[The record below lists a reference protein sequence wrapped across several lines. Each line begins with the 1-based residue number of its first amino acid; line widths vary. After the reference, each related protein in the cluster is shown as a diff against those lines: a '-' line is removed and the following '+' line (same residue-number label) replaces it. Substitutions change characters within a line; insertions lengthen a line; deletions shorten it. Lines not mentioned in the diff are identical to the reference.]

1 MIRRLWNCQAAQ
13 KAATETSVA
22 TLPAFTRAPRENIRL
37 SLLPLLLP
45 LLLHSCCSGPYSSAS
60 RRVERCRIIAF
71 RSLAFSFARCRP
83 RDYTTSRYS
92 NGSDWQHRSI
102 HRICQVTLVCIRHVL
117 HGFGATE
124 HTQVCP
130 TKQHLDRFIRFCRFT
145 GVLNR

>member
-22 TLPAFTRAPRENIRL
+22 TLPAFTRAPHEAL
-37 SLLPLLLP
+37 ATATAAAAATAQLLLRPVFVRISQSRALSHHRFP
-45 LLLHSCCSGPYSSAS
+45 LA
-60 RRVERCRIIAF
+60 RILF
-71 RSLAFSFARCRP
+71 RSLPAER
-83 RDYTTSRYS
+83 YTTSRYS

-117 HGFGATE
+117 HGFWATE